1 VHFFAIAVLK
11 VKLRYDFESIKDNTS
26 LLSELK
32 SALYS
37 IAKMFRGNRKILRVL
52 CVCIGYLVM
61 QAQWTNFVEEIIES
75 FNESLE
81 TMIIAFKILKSL
93 VELVK
98 DDDIVISEKRRECFY
113 RELSSQNVKVLEFLE
128 KRAEYVNKG
137 NITEETSLEL
147 KFRFTNGVKYLFT
160 IDS

>member
-1 VHFFAIAVLK
+1 
-11 VKLRYDFESIKDNTS
+11 
-26 LLSELK
+26 
-32 SALYS
+32 
-37 IAKMFRGNRKILRVL
+37 
-52 CVCIGYLVM
+52 M